1 MTHIFTGLEIKK
13 KNFRFLILLVFDFDI
28 DFLTILTGIK
38 NRFQALHTRL
48 QLMISSIIFK
58 SKHCTFATSHD

>member
-38 NRFQALHTRL
+38 NRFQALHTR
-48 QLMISSIIFK
+48 
-58 SKHCTFATSHD
+58 